1 MSVTRGSPQ
10 NARLPIAHAGSS
22 VPAIMRPAHLAL
34 ALVVALIWGGNF
46 VPIKTA
52 LDDYP
57 PFLLLGLRFVIA
69 ALPIF
74 FVPRP
79 PIAWHRLILIGLVHF
94 TAQFSFLFLAMAH
107 GMPPGL
113 AALVMQSQAFFT
125 VLFASFILRERPST
139 RQTIGLLLALC
150 GLSLIGF
157 GIGGDA
163 TLVGFGL
170 TLAAAASWA
179 CGNIM
184 VRGLGKIDMMP
195 FVIWASAVPLVPALA
210 MSLIFEGPDVVMHAL
225 AHPSLPGLA
234 SLLYLGFLSTL
245 AGWGIWNYLLKL
257 YPASIVAPFSLLIPV
272 FGATSAWF
280 AYGERFGPTRLGG
293 MALILAGLAVVTLRL
308 PRLFGA
314 RSRRIAHEA
323 VRR

>member
-1 MSVTRGSPQ
+1 
-10 NARLPIAHAGSS
+10 
-22 VPAIMRPAHLAL
+22 MRPAHLAL
-34 ALVVALIWGGNF
+34 ALVVALIWGSNF
-46 VPIKTA
+46 VPIKMA
-52 LDDYP
+52 LEDYP
-57 PFLLLGLRFVIA
+57 PFLLLALRFIIA
-69 ALPIF
+69 AVPIC
-74 FVPRP
+74 FVPP
-79 PIAWHRLILIGLVHF
+79 PPVAWRRLILIGLVHF

-125 VLFASFILRERPST
+125 VLFASLILRERPST

-150 GLSLIGF
+150 GLSLVGF

-163 TLVGFGL
+163 TLLGFGL
-170 TLAAAASWA
+170 TLAASASWA
-179 CGNIM
+179 CGNTM

-195 FVIWASAVPLVPALA
+195 FVIWASAVPILPALA
-210 MSLIFEGPDVVMHAL
+210 LSLIFEGPDVMLHAL
-225 AHPSLPGLA
+225 THPSLAGLA
-234 SLLYLGFLSTL
+234 SLIYVGLLSTL

-272 FGATSAWF
+272 FGALSAWL

-293 MALILAGLAVVTLRL
+293 MALILAGLAAVTLPL

-314 RSRRIAHEA
+314 RSRRVEHEA
-323 VRR
+323 ARQ